1 MSRGGGGPPGMGDRG
16 GDSPGDRLSRF
27 EGFLRSMDANGN
39 GVLEANEVPEER
51 RRMIAGIAERL
62 GLKAEG
68 GSISIS
74 KIREA
79 ITRRSDPDR
88 EGEKKPEDEQE
99 PLVPGFGVEQE
110 LARVPAFGERVDYVS
125 LALSNSSSTG
135 SSSRSSSSSD
145 RDRDSRIRYFAQS
158 MLKRYD
164 QNGDGILTRDEWG
177 RMRDAEAADA
187 NNDGKITLDEL
198 TARLAEYSRRRRG
211 ESDRGSSESG
221 DSGRSG
227 SNDSNGRTS
236 YRFRTALERL
246 LEGLPDWFPRQDVNG
261 DGQVAMS
268 EYSSYWDER
277 KVREFAHH
285 DLNGDGLITQR
296 ECLDAGTLTVEL
308 AGPAG
313 SSAGGALGSTPGGPP
328 GSPPGGPPGGAPEPS
343 KDQGG
348 STPWWMQ

>member
-1 MSRGGGGPPGMGDRG
+1 
-16 GDSPGDRLSRF
+16 
-27 EGFLRSMDANGN
+27 MDANGN

-51 RRMIAGIAERL
+51 RRMITGIAERL
-62 GLKAEG
+62 GLEAEG

-79 ITRRSDPDR
+79 VARRSERDR
-88 EGEKKPEDEQE
+88 EGEEKPKDEQE

-110 LARVPAFGERVDYVS
+110 LAKVPAFGERVDYVS
-125 LALSNSSSTG
+125 LALSSSSSKG

-145 RDRDSRIRYFAQS
+145 GDRDSRIRYFAQS
-158 MLKRYD
+158 MLRRYD
-164 QNGDGILTRDEWG
+164 RNGSGVLEKEEWG
-177 RMRDAEAADA
+177 QVREAEAADA
-187 NNDGKITLDEL
+187 NHDGKITLDEL
-198 TARLAEYSRRRRG
+198 TAALAQYSRRRRG
-211 ESDRGSSESG
+211 EPDRGPSESG
-221 DSGRSG
+221 ESDRSG
-227 SNDSNGRTS
+227 SNDSNGRKS
-236 YRFRTALERL
+236 YRFRTAIERL

-261 DGQVAMS
+261 DGQVAMA

-277 KVREFAHH
+277 KAREFARY

-308 AGPAG
+308 AGPAAGPAGGPLG
-313 SSAGGALGSTPGGPP
+313 STPGGALGST
-328 GSPPGGPPGGAPEPS
+328 PGGPPGGAPEPS